1 MILSHLLKKIIK
13 EKRETIL
20 LTLFF
25 FSFYITVNN
34 IIEQID
40 ISIIKGRIIVFFQ
53 IFYRLCS
60 EEVNY
65 SDELLYQFLLFIF
78 IKIVLIVGLTAKLAT
93 NKKIKTIIGIFYT
106 IDFIYIFL
114 YYGVLILGVH
124 PRNLNYLFTPL
135 APLYLFSYMFQL
147 PAFVGFLISAS
158 SCLFAHRI
166 FTKITLIEF
175 YYWVIISFTS
185 FGTFL
190 IFSKLFF
197 LVKRVITE

>member
-25 FSFYITVNN
+25 FSFYIIVNN
-34 IIEQID
+34 IIEQIN

-53 IFYRLCS
+53 IFCRLCS

-65 SDELLYQFLLFIF
+65 SDELSYQFLLFIF

-106 IDFIYIFL
+106 IDF
-114 YYGVLILGVH
+114 
-124 PRNLNYLFTPL
+124 
-135 APLYLFSYMFQL
+135 MCL
-147 PAFVGFLISAS
+147 P
-158 SCLFAHRI
+158 
-166 FTKITLIEF
+166 KI
-175 YYWVIISFTS
+175 
-185 FGTFL
+185 G
-190 IFSKLFF
+190 
-197 LVKRVITE
+197 

>member
-1 MILSHLLKKIIK
+1 MILSLLIKKII
-13 EKRETIL
+13 ERKRETFIL
-20 LTLFF
+20 SLFF
-25 FSFYITVNN
+25 FPFYIIVNN
-34 IIEQID
+34 IVQQID
-40 ISIIKGRIIVFFQ
+40 ASIIKGKIIVIFK
-53 IFYRLCS
+53 IFYKLCS
-60 EEVNY
+60 EKVNY

-78 IKIVLIVGLTAKLAT
+78 IKIVFIVALSLKFPT

-114 YYGVLILGVH
+114 YYGVLILGVNPH
-124 PRNLNYLFTPL
+124 NLNYLFTPL
-135 APLYLFSYMFQL
+135 TPLYLFSYMFQL
-147 PAFVGFLISAS
+147 PAYVGFLISAS

>member
-1 MILSHLLKKIIK
+1 MILSLLLKRIIK

-25 FSFYITVNN
+25 FPVYIIINN
-34 IIEQID
+34 IIEQIN
-40 ISIIKGRIIVFFQ
+40 ISIIRGKIIVFFQ

-60 EEVNY
+60 EKVNY

-78 IKIVLIVGLTAKLAT
+78 IKIVIIAGLSLKFPT
-93 NKKIKTIIGIFYT
+93 NKYIKTGIGILYT

-114 YYGVLILGVH
+114 YYGVLTLDVN

-147 PAFVGFLISAS
+147 PAYVGFLISAS
-158 SCLFAHRI
+158 SCFFAHRL

-175 YYWVIISFTS
+175 YYWVIVSFTS

-197 LVKRVITE
+197 LVKRAITE